1 MSGRHRFIVLALVL
15 LAVLGAVVLVVL
27 AGNLCPAETA
37 GNSCPEAGRNRA
49 IVVGVAA
56 ASSALIVTPF
66 AFLTELVLRRRIV
79 YRGAWLRAL
88 RRGILAGAVLAALA
102 GLRLGGALTVP
113 VGLFVLLLAV
123 LVEWFAVRR
132 VDVP

>member
-1 MSGRHRFIVLALVL
+1 MNGRHRFIVLVLVL

-27 AGNLCPAETA
+27 AGNLCPAESA

-49 IVVGVAA
+49 VVVGVAA

-66 AFLTELVLRRRIV
+66 AFLTEFVLRRRIV

-113 VGLFVLLLAV
+113 VGLFVVLLAG

-132 VDVP
+132 VDGP

>member
-1 MSGRHRFIVLALVL
+1 MSGRHRFVVLALVL
-15 LAVLGAVVLVVL
+15 LAVLSAVVLVVL
-27 AGNLCPAETA
+27 AGNLCPADTA
-37 GNSCPEAGRNRA
+37 GSSCPEAGRNRA
-49 IVVGVAA
+49 IVVGMAA
-56 ASSALIVTPF
+56 ASCALIVAPF
-66 AFLTELVLRRRIV
+66 AFLTEFVLRRRIV
-79 YRGAWLRAL
+79 YRGAWLRGL

-113 VGLFVLLLAV
+113 VGLFVVLLAG